1 MSDSDIERRLEA
13 LERLR
18 GDLPTF
24 AEECLRIQ
32 PKDVESNPLLPLV
45 FNQTQRFVHQRLEDQ
60 KKRTGKVRVII
71 GKGRQSGVSTY
82 IAARFYHRSI
92 FWRGIHTYIMTH
104 EQPAT
109 DNLFEMVER
118 FQEHNP
124 LRPSTGVD
132 NAKELVFDRL
142 GSSYEVGTA
151 GTKAG
156 GRSQTIQLLH
166 WSEVAASPN
175 AKGHFAGI
183 VQTVPDFAGTEIVLE
198 STGAGPS
205 GAYYDHWQDAE
216 RGIGDYMALFVPW
229 FWTAEYTRGF
239 DPDWSPTEEERFYQG
254 AYGLTDGQMAWRR
267 AKIVELKDPKLFKQ
281 EYPASAVE
289 MFEATG
295 KQSYIDPETVLAARK
310 ANKEGFGPLV
320 VGVDPSR
327 FGDDRFSVAWRKG
340 RKVSKVESRNK
351 IGTTEALAW
360 LRDIIDQDKPTRMFI
375 DAGGGGDRLYDIL
388 ESWGEP
394 YSKVVKLVNFGG
406 RPQTGVR
413 MMRDGTKRPGPVDRR
428 AEMWMRSKD
437 WLEQPAG
444 ADIPDSDTLQSDAC
458 APAYT
463 YQTTDQKLRL
473 ESKEQMRARGVKS
486 PDEWDAVV
494 LTFAEP
500 VRESIRVANPTELT
514 PMQMPT
520 GPGTSWMGT

>member
-1 MSDSDIERRLEA
+1 MSQSVEQRLA
-13 LERLR
+13 TLEWLR
-18 GDLPTF
+18 GDLPAF

-32 PKDVESNPLLPLV
+32 PKDVLTTPLVPLV
-45 FNQTQRFVHQRLEDQ
+45 FNQTQRFVHAALEKQRTQ
-60 KKRTGKVRVII
+60 TGKVRVII

-82 IAARFYHRSI
+82 IAGRFYHKSI

-118 FQEHNP
+118 FQLYNP

-132 NAKELVFDRL
+132 NAKELMFDRL

-175 AKGHFAGI
+175 ARGHFAGI
-183 VQTVPDFAGTEIVLE
+183 VQTVPDFVGTEIVLE
-198 STGAGPS
+198 STGNGPS
-205 GAYYDHWQDAE
+205 GAFYDHWQDAE

-229 FWTAEYTRGF
+229 FWTAEYSRAF
-239 DPDWSPTEEERFYQG
+239 DPDWETTEEERFYQQ
-254 AYGLTDGQMAWRR
+254 AYQLSDGQMAWRR
-267 AKIVELKDPKLFKQ
+267 AKIIELKDPKLFKN

-295 KQSYIDPETVLAARK
+295 KQSYIDPESVLAARK
-310 ANKEGFGPLV
+310 ATKEGFGPLV

-327 FGDDRFSVAWRKG
+327 FGDDRFSLAWRRG
-340 RKVSKVESRNK
+340 RKVSKVESRSK

-360 LRDIIDQDKPTRMFI
+360 LRDVIDQDKPTKMFI

-388 ESWGEP
+388 ESWGDP
-394 YSKVVKLVNFGG
+394 YIKVIKLVNFGG
-406 RPQTGVR
+406 RPMTQQTIL
-413 MMRDGTKRPGPVDRR
+413 RDGTKRPGPVDRR
-428 AEMWMRSKD
+428 AEMWMRSRD

-444 ADIPDSDTLQSDAC
+444 ADIPDSDSLQSDAC
-458 APAYT
+458 APTYT
-463 YQTTDQKLRL
+463 YQTTDQRLRL
-473 ESKEQMRARGVKS
+473 ESKEQMRARGVRS
-486 PDEWDAVV
+486 PDEWDAIV

-500 VRESIRVANPTELT
+500 VRESLRQAKPPEVEAV
-514 PMQMPT
+514 QSQA
-520 GPGTSWMGT
+520 GPGTGWMGT

>member
-1 MSDSDIERRLEA
+1 MSQSIEQRLA
-13 LERLR
+13 TLEWLR
-18 GDLPTF
+18 GDLPAF

-32 PKDVESNPLLPLV
+32 PKDVLTTPLLPLQ
-45 FNQTQRFVHQRLEDQ
+45 FNRTQRFVHDALEKQ
-60 KKRTGKVRVII
+60 KLRTGKVRVII

-82 IAARFYHRSI
+82 IAARFYHKSI

-109 DNLFEMVER
+109 DHLFEMVER
-118 FQEHNP
+118 FQQYNP

-156 GRSQTIQLLH
+156 GLSQTIQMLH

-183 VQTVPDFAGTEIVLE
+183 VQTVPGFAGTEIVLE
-198 STGAGPS
+198 STGNGPA
-205 GAYYDHWQDAE
+205 GAYYEHWQDAE
-216 RGIGDYMALFVPW
+216 AGIGDYMALFVPW
-229 FWTAEYTRGF
+229 FWTAEYTRPF
-239 DPDWSPTEEERFYQG
+239 DPDWNPTEEERFYQT
-254 AYGLTDGQMAWRR
+254 AYELTDGQMAWRR
-267 AKIVELKDPKLFKQ
+267 AKIIELKDPKLFKQ
-281 EYPASAVE
+281 EFPASAVE

-310 ANKEGFGPLV
+310 ATKEGIGPLV
-320 VGVDPSR
+320 VGVDPAR
-327 FGDDRFSVAWRKG
+327 FGDDRFSVAWRRG
-340 RKVSKVESRNK
+340 RKVPKVESRSK

-394 YSKVVKLVNFGG
+394 YSKVIKLVNFGG
-406 RPQTGVR
+406 RPQTISTI
-413 MMRDGTKRPGPVDRR
+413 MRDGTKRPGPVDRR
-428 AEMWMRSKD
+428 AEMWMRSRD

-444 ADIPDSDTLQSDAC
+444 ADIPDSDSLQSDAC
-458 APAYT
+458 APTYT

-473 ESKEQMRARGVKS
+473 ESKEQMRARGVRS
-486 PDEWDAVV
+486 PDEWDSVV

-500 VRESIRVANPTELT
+500 VRESVKQANAAPVQEV
-514 PMQMPT
+514 QSQV
-520 GPGTSWMGT
+520 GPGTGWLGV

>member
-1 MSDSDIERRLEA
+1 MDQSVEQRLET
-13 LERLR
+13 LEWLR
-18 GDLPTF
+18 GELPAF

-32 PKDVESNPLLPLV
+32 PKDVESAPLLPFV
-45 FNQTQRFVHQRLEDQ
+45 FNRTQQFVHAALERQ
-60 KKRTGKVRVII
+60 KQETGKVRMII

-82 IAARFYHRSI
+82 IAARFYHKSI

-104 EQPAT
+104 ENPAT
-109 DNLFEMVER
+109 ANLFEMVER
-118 FQEHNP
+118 FQQYNP

-156 GRSQTIQLLH
+156 GRSQTIHLLH

-175 AKGHFAGI
+175 ARGHFAGI
-183 VQTVPDFAGTEIVLE
+183 VQTVPGFAGTEIVLE

-205 GAYYDHWQDAE
+205 GAYYEHWQDAE
-216 RGIGDYMALFVPW
+216 AGIGDYMALFVPW
-229 FWTAEYTRGF
+229 FWTPEYSRPVPF
-239 DPDWSPTEEERFYQG
+239 EWEPDEEERIYQA
-254 AYGLTDGQMAWRR
+254 AYQLSGRQMAWRR

-281 EYPASAVE
+281 EYPASSTE

-295 KQSYIDPETVLAARK
+295 RQSYIDPETVLAARK
-310 ANKEGFGPLV
+310 STKEGFGPLV
-320 VGVDPSR
+320 IGVDPAR
-327 FGDDRFSVAWRKG
+327 FGDDRFSLAWRRG
-340 RKVSKVESRNK
+340 RKVLKVESRSK

-360 LRDIIDQDKPTRMFI
+360 LRDVIDQDKPVRMFI

-394 YSKVVKLVNFGG
+394 YSKAIKLVNFGG
-406 RPQTGVR
+406 RPQTQSTIL
-413 MMRDGTKRPGPVDRR
+413 RDGTRRPGPVDRR

-444 ADIPDSDTLQSDAC
+444 ADIPDSDGLQSDAC
-458 APAYT
+458 APTYT
-463 YQTTDQKLRL
+463 YQTTDQRLRL
-473 ESKEQMRARGVKS
+473 ESKEQMRARGVRS
-486 PDEWDAVV
+486 PDEWDSVA

-500 VRESIRVANPTELT
+500 VRELLRVAGP
-514 PMQMPT
+514 PPVPDAQSSQ
-520 GPGTSWMGT
+520 GPGTGWLGV

>member
-1 MSDSDIERRLEA
+1 MDQSIEQRLKT
-13 LERLR
+13 LEWLR
-18 GDLPTF
+18 GDLPAF
-24 AEECLRIQ
+24 ASECLRIR
-32 PKDVESNPLLPLV
+32 PKDAMNTPIIPLK
-45 FNQTQRFVHQRLEDQ
+45 FNRTQLFIHERIEEQ
-60 KKRTGKVRVII
+60 KTRTGKVRVIL
-71 GKGRQSGVSTY
+71 GKGRQTTVSTY
-82 IAARFYHRSI
+82 IAGRFYHKTT
-92 FWRGIHTYIMTH
+92 FFRGVHTYILTH
-104 EQPAT
+104 EQDAT

-118 FQEHNP
+118 FQEYNP

-132 NAKELVFDRL
+132 NAKELTFDRL

-166 WSEVAASPN
+166 WSEVAFSPN

-183 VQTVPDFAGTEIVLE
+183 VQTVPDLSGTEIVLE
-198 STGAGPS
+198 STGNGPS

-229 FWTAEYTRGF
+229 FWTQEYSRQI
-239 DPDWSPTEEERFYQG
+239 DPDWVASDEERFYQN
-254 AYGLTDGQMAWRR
+254 AYQLTDGQMAWRR

-310 ANKEGFGPLV
+310 SNKEGFGPLV
-320 VGVDPSR
+320 IGVDPSR
-327 FGDDRFSVAWRKG
+327 FGDDRFSIAWRQG
-340 RKVSKVESRNK
+340 RKVSKVESRTK
-351 IGTTEALAW
+351 LGTTEALTW
-360 LRDIIDQDKPTRMFI
+360 LRDIIDRDKPDRMFI

-394 YSKVVKLVNFGG
+394 YSKVIKLVNFGG
-406 RPQTGVR
+406 KPLTGQQ
-413 MMRDGTKRPGPVDRR
+413 MMRDGTRRPGPVDRR
-428 AEMWMRSKD
+428 AEMYMRSKD
-437 WLEQPAG
+437 WLEQPSG
-444 ADIPDSDTLQSDAC
+444 ADIPDSDSLQSDAC
-458 APAYT
+458 AATYT

-473 ESKEQMRARGVKS
+473 ESKEEMRRRGVKS
-486 PDEWDAVV
+486 PDEWDAVI

-500 VRESIRVANPTELT
+500 VRESLKRAT
-514 PMQMPT
+514 PAPVESLQVPS
-520 GPGTSWMGT
+520 GPGTGWLGI